1 MVNFGK
7 CAPLLKLHFHCKCVR
22 CSLEQQKRTQAIR
35 VNNVFF
41 PLTSLNNDIQG
52 KRKIIILTIPKHSV
66 GRNGEFNFLFI
77 ALQHVLPLVNQ
88 FIRNSPFVLFLHID
102 PQEFFSV
109 FSN

>member
-1 MVNFGK
+1 MCK
-7 CAPLLKLHFHCKCVR
+7 LLTGTTEEDTSDTRKQCF
-22 CSLEQQKRTQAIR
+22 
-35 VNNVFF
+35 FF

-77 ALQHVLPLVNQ
+77 ASQRVLPLVNQ

-102 PQEFFSV
+102 PHEFFYV